1 MTLDAIGGAERLTLV
16 GLDQVGR
23 RSIVT
28 VEAKRRRR
36 LRQVELVLDLAF
48 LTNLVRNVASF
59 ATHLQRSMATA
70 AGGNVHSLFVASQTE
85 VLVFVPR
92 FGLDQQKFV
101 VRGVRAV
108 ALDAIAHRW
117 RMNRPLQ
124 FGGILVSMAA

>member
-1 MTLDAIGGAERLTLV
+1 MTLHAVGGTERLTLV

-28 VEAKRRRR
+28 VEAKRWSR

-48 LTNLVRNVASF
+48 LTDLVRNVASF
-59 ATHLQRSMATA
+59 ATHLQRSVATA
-70 AGGNVHSLFVASQTE
+70 AGGNVQSLFMTGQTE
-85 VLVFVPR
+85 VLIFVPG

-101 VRGVRAV
+101 VGGVRAV